1 MEVEVKGTKGKSIS
15 DLCPAERQVI
25 SAIQLH
31 LEKFQLS
38 KNSSEP
44 ASKQIKDATM
54 EIFQK
59 SSWRHPFLFDTSVSD
74 VFPKTNYQIDAV
86 LDAPASECKHN
97 HRFLVEHCFD
107 NRQAIGTNL
116 LKFEL
121 AASIFENNLNSS
133 ALPILICADKT
144 SLKSFGWDGSIAS
157 SEEYEN
163 AIRSAYS
170 QVIKTAP
177 VLMVIRN

>member
-1 MEVEVKGTKGKSIS
+1 MEVEVKVTKGKSLS
-15 DLCPAERQVI
+15 DLCPAERQVV
-25 SAIQLH
+25 SDIQLH
-31 LEKFQLS
+31 LENLQLD
-38 KNSSEP
+38 KNSSDP
-44 ASKQIKDATM
+44 ASKQIKDATL
-54 EIFQK
+54 EIFQN
-59 SSWRHPFLFDTSVSD
+59 SAWRHPFLFDTSVSD

-86 LDAPASECKHN
+86 MDLPHETCHHK

-121 AASIFENNLNSS
+121 ASSIFEQNLNAS
-133 ALPILICADKT
+133 ALPILICADKP

-170 QVIKTAP
+170 QIIKVAP
-177 VLMVIRN
+177 VLVVIRN

>member
-1 MEVEVKGTKGKSIS
+1 MEVEVKRTKGKSLS
-15 DLCPAERQVI
+15 DLCPTEKQVI
-25 SAIQLH
+25 SAIQSH
-31 LEKFQLS
+31 LENIQLS
-38 KNSSEP
+38 KNSTEP

-59 SSWRHPFLFDTSVSD
+59 SAWRHPFLFDTTVSD

-86 LDAPASECKHN
+86 LDSPSSECSHN

-121 AASIFENNLNSS
+121 ATSIFENSLSS
-133 ALPILICADKT
+133 KALPILICADKI

-170 QVIKTAP
+170 QIIKTAP
-177 VLMVIRN
+177 VLIVIRN